1 MEIWLKTN
9 KTEFRFPVIPSEIMI
24 NGSSI
29 ESSVN
34 LLNVGEANLYAGN
47 NVQDIEISSFFPEQ
61 NYSFVEYRPFPDP
74 YKCISILRD
83 WMNRG
88 QAVRFII
95 PGIANFAVR
104 IVSCEYGEK
113 DGTKDVYYSIKLKEV
128 RQVTI
133 KKLNQ
138 GNSNTNNSKP
148 ADATNDKKEDGKQ
161 KTHKVVKDD
170 NLWDLAQ
177 KYYGK
182 GSDYPKIKKAN
193 ESKYPSLK
201 NNNIIY
207 VNWTLVIP

>member
-34 LLNVGEANLYAGN
+34 LLNMGEANLYAGN

-61 NYSFVEYRPFPDP
+61 NYSFVEYRPFPSP
-74 YKCISILRD
+74 YKCIAILRD

-133 KKLNQ
+133 KKLND
-138 GNSNTNNSKP
+138 GDSNTNNSKP
-148 ADATNDKKEDGKQ
+148 ADSTNDKKEDGKQ
-161 KTHKVVKDD
+161 KTHTVVKGDTM
-170 NLWDLAQ
+170 WDLAQ

-182 GSDYPKIKKAN
+182 GSLHTKIREANKTKYPDLKKAN
-193 ESKYPSLK
+193 
-201 NNNIIY
+201 IIY
-207 VNWTLVIP
+207 PGWVLIIP

>member
-9 KTEFRFPVIPSEIMI
+9 KTEFRFPVIPPEIMI

-34 LLNVGEANLYAGN
+34 LLNIGEANLYAGN
-47 NVQDIEISSFFPEQ
+47 NVQDIEISCFFPDQ
-61 NYSFVEYRPFPDP
+61 DYPFVEYRPFPSP
-74 YKCISILRD
+74 YNCIATLRD

-88 QAVRFII
+88 QSVRFII
-95 PGIANFAVR
+95 PGIANFPVR
-104 IVSCEYGEK
+104 ITSCEYGEK

-133 KKLNQ
+133 KKLND

-148 ADATNDKKEDGKQ
+148 ADTTNDKKEDGKQ
-161 KTHKVVKDD
+161 KTHTVVKGDTM
-170 NLWDLAQ
+170 WDLAK

-182 GSDYPKIKKAN
+182 GSDHPKIREAN
-193 ESKYPSLK
+193 KSKYPKLK
-201 NNNIIY
+201 DANIIY
-207 VNWTLVIP
+207 VGWVLIIP